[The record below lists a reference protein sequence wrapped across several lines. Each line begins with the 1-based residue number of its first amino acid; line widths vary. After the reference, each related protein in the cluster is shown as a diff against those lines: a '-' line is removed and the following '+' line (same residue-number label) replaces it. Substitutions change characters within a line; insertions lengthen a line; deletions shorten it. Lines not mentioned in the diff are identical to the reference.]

1 MAFNGAKIQMKKILL
16 LAFLLLPLFEGVRG
30 ESYHFA
36 EYNIRLNT
44 TSDTGDRAWENR
56 KQYVAQIIT
65 DYAFDVCALNELK
78 PDQKKDLLA
87 LLPDYKIESWGRDSH
102 IIGDVGEGVGVLYR
116 KDKFRLLS
124 SGHFFLA
131 PDLTK
136 SAIAWDAKYR
146 RLAVW
151 AQLQDKTTGDIFFY
165 CATHLEQ
172 AGQVAKRKGAAL
184 VVEQMLSIAG
194 DYPCFIAGDFNS
206 QSSVDA
212 VHLPFKAYF
221 QSAYDISETAP
232 NADGSYC
239 NWQPSS
245 THRIDHLYGRYYRAL
260 SYTMITED
268 YGRSCTPSDHLP
280 LMAEVVFTRRPQTI
294 PVVSSLT
301 AAVAA
306 SSLGD
311 TIDLGGQTIR
321 NEVVAIPH
329 FLTLTNGTLDG
340 CSLTV
345 PYALHL
351 SHCTFTR
358 SATAIAANGYALRAA
373 DCRFSDCTTD
383 LQGAAVSSN
392 GRLDLT
398 RCRFL
403 YNTAAQGGAVSQV
416 GTYWGA
422 TLQGCVFSGNTA
434 KDGAALYLTK
444 TEDVHVENSAF
455 VRNRATETGAVSCN
469 DPTTASHLQFVNC
482 TFAENTSR
490 AASSF
495 KNPLFGG
502 SSLRVYGDTAT
513 VLTLI
518 HTTCVRDTNTCLTSA
533 GVPASNYN
541 GAAIVLSQGKLN
553 TYNSLIVNHYSTA
566 QQSDLYLSDKAK
578 HLADV
583 HTVYTSAQP
592 DNAALG
598 AITYQDDMPFVPL
611 LKDTYAGIPLVC
623 LLADDLTEQTF
634 GEDINADGVLES
646 SLTTDCLGNPRPS
659 PATIGAVEYQA
670 PQAIPTTDSPTPA
683 TTGKYLIGN
692 RICIRAN
699 GTAYTILGTIMY
711 NADNNRILIGD

>member
-1 MAFNGAKIQMKKILL
+1 MKKIFLWILL
-16 LAFLLLPLFEGVRG
+16 FLIPLSEEGAWGSSTYR
-30 ESYHFA
+30 FA

-44 TSDTGDRAWENR
+44 ASDTGDRAWANR
-56 KQYVAQIIT
+56 KQYVAQIVI

-78 PDQKKDLLA
+78 PDQKKDLLS

-102 IIGDVGEGVGVLYR
+102 IIGDVGEGVGILYR

-124 SGHFFLA
+124 SGHFFLS
-131 PDLTK
+131 PDITK
-136 SAIAWDAKYR
+136 SAVAWDAKFR

-172 AGQVAKRKGAAL
+172 AGQVAKRKGAAV
-184 VVEQMLSIAG
+184 VVEQMLAVAG

-212 VHLPFKAYF
+212 VHMPFKAYF
-221 QSAYDISETAP
+221 QSAYDIAETTP

-239 NWQPSS
+239 NWQPTS

-280 LMAEVVFTRRPQTI
+280 LMAEVALTRRPQTI
-294 PVVSSLT
+294 PLTSSLT
-301 AAVAA
+301 AAIAA
-306 SSLGD
+306 SSPGD
-311 TIDLGGQTIR
+311 TIDLGGQTVSNENIR
-321 NEVVAIPH
+321 FPH
-329 FLTLTNGTLDG
+329 FLVLTNGSLDG
-340 CSLTV
+340 CTLTV
-345 PYALHL
+345 PSPYALHL
-351 SHCTFTR
+351 SHCTFTH
-358 SATAIAANGYALRAA
+358 SSTAIAANGYALRAA

-392 GRLDLT
+392 GRLYLT
-398 RCRFL
+398 RCIFSN
-403 YNTAAQGGAVSQV
+403 NTAAQGGAVAQV
-416 GTYWGA
+416 GNYWGA
-422 TLQGCVFSGNTA
+422 TLQNCVFSDNTA
-434 KDGAALYLTK
+434 KDGSALYLTK
-444 TEDVHVENSAF
+444 TEDVCVENSAF
-455 VRNRATETGAVSCN
+455 VRNHATETGAVSCN

-518 HTTCVRDTNTCLTSA
+518 NTTCARDTNACLTAA
-533 GVPASNYN
+533 GAPGPNYF
-541 GAAIVLSQGKLN
+541 GAAIVLSQGNLN
-553 TYNSLIVNHYSTA
+553 IYNSLIVNHYSTA
-566 QQSDLYLSDKAK
+566 AKADLYISDKAR

-583 HTVYTSAQP
+583 HTVYTAEQP

-598 AITYQDDMPFVPL
+598 QITQQDDMPFVPL
-611 LKDTYAGIPLVC
+611 LKDTYAGVPLVC
-623 LLADDLTEQTF
+623 LLADDLSEQTF
-634 GEDINADGVLES
+634 GEDITADGVLES
-646 SLTTDCLGNPRPS
+646 SLTTDCLGNSRPS
-659 PATIGAVEYQA
+659 PATIGSVEYQA
-670 PQAIPTTDSPTPA
+670 PQAIHTTSTRQPPVF
-683 TTGKYLIGN
+683 GKYLYN
-692 RICIRAN
+692 NQICITN
-699 GTAYTILGTIMY
+699 GTATYNLLGTIIY
-711 NADNNRILIGD
+711 RANKSR

>member
-1 MAFNGAKIQMKKILL
+1 MKQIYLWILL
-16 LAFLLLPLFEGVRG
+16 FLLPLSEEGAWG
-30 ESYHFA
+30 SPAYHFA

-44 TSDTGDRAWENR
+44 ASDTGDHAWANR

-221 QSAYDISETAP
+221 QSAYDIAETAP
-232 NADGSYC
+232 NGDGSYC
-239 NWQPSS
+239 NWQPTS

-268 YGRSCTPSDHLP
+268 YDRSCTPSDHLP
-280 LMAEVVFTRRPQTI
+280 LMAEVVFTRRPQTL
-294 PVVSSLT
+294 PVISSLT

-311 TIDLGGQTIR
+311 TIDLGGQTVSNENIR
-321 NEVVAIPH
+321 IPH
-329 FLTLTNGTLDG
+329 FLVLTNGTFEG
-340 CSLTV
+340 CTLTV

-351 SHCTFTR
+351 SHCTFTH
-358 SATAIAANGYALRAA
+358 SATAVAANGYALRATDCLFA
-373 DCRFSDCTTD
+373 DNSTD
-383 LQGAAVSSN
+383 MQGAAVSSN

-403 YNTAAQGGAVSQV
+403 RNTAAQGGAVSQV
-416 GTYWGA
+416 GNYWGA
-422 TLQGCVFSGNTA
+422 TLQGCVFSDNTA

-444 TEDVHVENSAF
+444 TEDVSVQNTAF

-533 GVPASNYN
+533 GVPASNYY
-541 GAAIVLSQGKLN
+541 GAAIVLSQGKLKIC
-553 TYNSLIVNHYSTA
+553 NSLIVNHYSTA
-566 QQSDLYLSDKAK
+566 QKPDLYLSDKAK
-578 HLADV
+578 HLADI
-583 HTVYTSAQP
+583 HTVYTSEQP
-592 DNAALG
+592 DNVALG
-598 AITYQDDMPFVPL
+598 PITYQDDMPFVPL

-646 SLTTDCLGNPRPS
+646 SLTADCLGNPRPS

-670 PQAIPTTDSPTPA
+670 PQAIHPTSTSHTPVS
-683 TTGKYLIGN
+683 GKYLYNHQIY
-692 RICIRAN
+692 ITD
-699 GTAYTILGTIMY
+699 GTTTCTLLGTIIDRA
-711 NADNNRILIGD
+711 NNNRILIGD

>member
-1 MAFNGAKIQMKKILL
+1 MKKIYLWILL
-16 LAFLLLPLFEGVRG
+16 FLLPLSEGVQG
-30 ESYHFA
+30 ESYRFA

-44 TSDTGDRAWENR
+44 ASDTGDRAWANR
-56 KQYVAQIIT
+56 KQYVAQIVI

-78 PDQKKDLLA
+78 PDQKKDLLS

-102 IIGDVGEGVGVLYR
+102 VIGDVGEGVGILYR

-124 SGHFFLA
+124 SGHFFLS
-131 PDLTK
+131 PDITK
-136 SAIAWDAKYR
+136 SAVAWDAKFR

-184 VVEQMLSIAG
+184 VVEQMLAVAG

-221 QSAYDISETAP
+221 QSAYDIAETAP
-232 NADGSYC
+232 TGDGSYC

-294 PVVSSLT
+294 PVSSSLT

-311 TIDLGGQTIR
+311 TIDLGGKTIS
-321 NEVVAIPH
+321 NEAVKIPH
-329 FLTLTNGTLDG
+329 FLTIANGTLNG
-340 CSLTV
+340 CTLTV
-345 PYALHL
+345 PYALHV

-358 SATAIAANGYALRAA
+358 SATAITANGYALRATDCLFA
-373 DCRFSDCTTD
+373 DNATD
-383 LQGAAVSSN
+383 LQGAAISSN
-392 GRLDLT
+392 GRLVLT

-403 YNTAAQGGAVSQV
+403 RNTAAQGGAVSQI
-416 GTYWGA
+416 GNWWGA
-422 TLQGCVFSGNTA
+422 YLADCVFSDNTA
-434 KDGAALYLTK
+434 KDGSALYLTK
-444 TEDVHVENSAF
+444 TEDVLVHNAAF
-455 VRNRATETGAVSCN
+455 VRNHATETGAVSLN
-469 DPTTASHLQFVNC
+469 DPSTAAHLQFVNC

-495 KNPLFGG
+495 KNPLYGG

-513 VLTLI
+513 VLTLVN
-518 HTTCVRDTNTCLTSA
+518 TTCVRDTNTCLTAS
-533 GVPASNYN
+533 GTPASNYN
-541 GAAIVLSQGKLN
+541 GAAIVLAQGKLKVF
-553 TYNSLIVNHYSTA
+553 NSLIVNHYASSA
-566 QQSDLYLSDKAK
+566 QPDLYLSDKAQR
-578 HLADV
+578 LADRR
-583 HTVYTSAQP
+583 TVYTAAAP
-592 DNAALG
+592 DDAALG
-598 AITYQDDMPFVPL
+598 AITYSGDMPFVPL
-611 LKDTYAGIPLVC
+611 LKDTYAGVPLVC
-623 LLADDLTEQTF
+623 LLADDLSEQTF
-634 GEDINADGVLES
+634 GEDITADGVLES
-646 SLTTDCLGNPRPS
+646 SLTTDCLGNSRPS
-659 PATIGAVEYQA
+659 PATIGSVEYQA
-670 PQAIPTTDSPTPA
+670 PQAIHTTSTRQPPVF
-683 TTGKYLIGN
+683 GKYLYN
-692 RICIRAN
+692 NQICITD
-699 GTAYTILGTIMY
+699 GTATYNLLGTIIHHT
-711 NADNNRILIGD
+711 NKSR

>member
-1 MAFNGAKIQMKKILL
+1 MKKIFLGILL
-16 LAFLLLPLFEGVRG
+16 FLLPLSEGVMG
-30 ESYHFA
+30 ESYRFA

-44 TSDTGDRAWENR
+44 TSDTGDRAWANR

-78 PDQKKDLLA
+78 PDQKKDLLSF
-87 LLPDYKIESWGRDSH
+87 LPDYKIESWGRDSH

-131 PDLTK
+131 PDITK
-136 SAIAWDAKYR
+136 SAVAWDAKYR

-184 VVEQMLSIAG
+184 VVEQMLAVAG

-206 QSSVDA
+206 QSTVDA

-221 QSAYDISETAP
+221 QSAYDIAETAP

-280 LMAEVVFTRRPQTI
+280 LMAEVVFTRRPQTV
-294 PVVSSLT
+294 PVISSLT
-301 AAVAA
+301 AAVAV
-306 SSLGD
+306 SSPGD
-311 TIDLGGQTIR
+311 TIDLGGQTVS
-321 NEVVAIPH
+321 NEMVKIPH
-329 FLTLTNGTLDG
+329 FLTITNGTLDG

-351 SHCTFTR
+351 SHCTFTH
-358 SATAIAANGYALRAA
+358 SATAIAANGYAMRAA
-373 DCRFSDCTTD
+373 DCRFTDCTTD

-398 RCRFL
+398 RCLFSN
-403 YNTAAQGGAVSQV
+403 NTAAQGGAVAQV
-416 GTYWGA
+416 GNYWGA
-422 TLQGCVFSGNTA
+422 MLQDCVFSDNSA
-434 KDGAALYLTK
+434 KDGSALYLTK
-444 TEDVHVENSAF
+444 TEEISIHRSAF
-455 VRNRATETGAVSCN
+455 VRNHATETGAVSLN
-469 DPTTASHLQFVNC
+469 DPTTAAHLQCVNC

-490 AASSF
+490 ATSSF

-518 HTTCVRDTNTCLTSA
+518 NTTCVRDTNACLTTS
-533 GVPASNYN
+533 GVPASNYY
-541 GAAIVLSQGKLN
+541 GAAVVLSQGKLK

-566 QQSDLYLSDKAK
+566 AKSDLYISDKAK

-583 HTVYTSAQP
+583 HTVYTAEQP
-592 DNAALG
+592 DHTALG
-598 AITYQDDMPFVPL
+598 QISYQDDMPFVPL

-634 GEDINADGVLES
+634 GEDITADGILDTA
-646 SLTTDCLGNPRPS
+646 LTTDCLGNTRPS
-659 PATIGAVEYQA
+659 PATIGSVEYQA
-670 PQAIPTTDSPTPA
+670 PQAIHPTSTCHPPVF
-683 TTGKYLIGN
+683 GKYLYNHQIY
-692 RICIRAN
+692 ITD
-699 GTAYTILGTIMY
+699 GTATYNLLGTIIHRA
-711 NADNNRILIGD
+711 NKSR